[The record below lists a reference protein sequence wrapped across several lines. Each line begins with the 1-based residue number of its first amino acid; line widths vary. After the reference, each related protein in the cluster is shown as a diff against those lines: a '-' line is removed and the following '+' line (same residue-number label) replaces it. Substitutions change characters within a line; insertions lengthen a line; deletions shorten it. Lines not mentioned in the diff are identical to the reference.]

1 MSSHPLRHTCFIAT
15 SLNRAKYLQVN
26 NPSYNLDWQA
36 NLPAHNISGLPTCM
50 VCLSIVMCQ
59 VLTSYACSTKEII
72 RPKVWEF
79 ANQRIVNYFVN
90 GKDLFCLKWLTGFY
104 KVPLLDWAPIHYCEE
119 IFEIIRDRKSK
130 KKGTVSEPRGNMT
143 EFSTHF
149 SVSSSFSF
157 CTYLLCLL
165 PTHTSFHK
173 HESQGKHKRFFIM
186 LCLKTGLGGKDQA
199 FSS

>member
-1 MSSHPLRHTCFIAT
+1 MYR
-15 SLNRAKYLQVN
+15 
-26 NPSYNLDWQA
+26 
-36 NLPAHNISGLPTCM
+36 
-50 VCLSIVMCQ
+50 
-59 VLTSYACSTKEII
+59 ACSTKQTI

-79 ANQRIVNYFVN
+79 ANWRIVNYFVN
-90 GKDLFCLKWLTGFY
+90 GKDLFYLKWLTGFY
-104 KVPLLDWAPIHYCEE
+104 KVPFLDWAPIHYCEE
-119 IFEIIRDRKSK
+119 IFKIIRDRKSK

-173 HESQGKHKRFFIM
+173 HESQGKHKRFFYYVVLENWVGRERSGFFFINTSIKH
-186 LCLKTGLGGKDQA
+186 LIYPSEGGKLKEQHGLG
-199 FSS
+199 